1 MYPASAPAYIMGKTL
16 HGISGVFIGLGP
28 IQVLLIINVCQ
39 SCLCLRAFSELV
51 DRASVREFQGKTV
64 AHWLLL
70 RINFPNSTRA
80 PKSNNSRP
88 HFDYGTKQTSFQTP
102 KDSRGFHVL
111 DCFVVKFTILGKKI
125 GYLSLF
131 FETASE

>member
-80 PKSNNSRP
+80 PKSIIPALISITVPNR
-88 HFDYGTKQTSFQTP
+88 
-102 KDSRGFHVL
+102 R
-111 DCFVVKFTILGKKI
+111 
-125 GYLSLF
+125 LSKPQRIPEDF
-131 FETASE
+131 MC